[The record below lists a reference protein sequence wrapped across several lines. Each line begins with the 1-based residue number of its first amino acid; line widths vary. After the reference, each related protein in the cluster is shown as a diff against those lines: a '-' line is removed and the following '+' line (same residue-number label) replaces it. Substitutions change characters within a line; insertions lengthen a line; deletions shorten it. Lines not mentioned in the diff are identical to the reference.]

1 MACRM
6 ERLSNMTTEQ
16 EQHFFDEFERQL
28 NRDTGEAAKAHL
40 AAGRPIY
47 YEDPTYPKQVVK
59 EYPEGRR
66 QIVDFDMKTG
76 EEIVIR
82 ELLACPSSG

>member
-1 MACRM
+1 MDLRI
-6 ERLSNMTTEQ
+6 EQLPNMTAEQ
-16 EQHFFDEFERQL
+16 ERRFFDEFERQL
-28 NRDTGEAAKAHL
+28 NQDTGEAAKAHL

-47 YEDPTYPKQVVK
+47 YEDPKYPNQLVK

-66 QIVDFDMKTG
+66 QIVDFDMTTG

-82 ELLACPSSG
+82 EL

>member
-1 MACRM
+1 M
-6 ERLSNMTTEQ
+6 ESKTKHFLSNMTNEQ
-16 EQHFFDEFERQL
+16 EERFFSEFEHQL
-28 NRDTGEAAKAHL
+28 TQDTGEAAKAHL

-47 YEDPTYPKQVVK
+47 YEAPKYPKQLVK

-66 QIVDFDMKTG
+66 QIVEFDMTTG

-82 ELLACPSSG
+82 EL